1 MSTATT
7 VEDISGAGTGSKAL
21 KKVPLPT
28 ASLGDAKLL
37 RELLLL
43 RTSLLKA
50 DVKLTGAYTGPPI
63 PMATEAMTRIYK
75 LMQNASLAK
84 FCEVHLRLN
93 DLHYESYEL
102 TEKRLEDVETR
113 SDNTDFYMAAKIDTH
128 LHLSAILTS
137 PELLSYLN
145 EIYARDGHLPY
156 DSKQT
161 IGEMILAAGFEPGRT
176 AIDDLRTQS
185 TPDMYRD
192 FDEFNS
198 AFTPFRSKALA
209 DLLFKP
215 TVLGGRY
222 LKEILT
228 RMADK
233 VSHSSNSR
241 PSASASPL
249 PLTFTIPLPIHPHPP
264 RPPRTTSFSSRA
276 CRSTRASTASG
287 PSSPTGLRV
296 PSRSISTCSSPS
308 NSRASITCGWG

>member
-185 TPDMYRD
+185 TPDMYREGWKKIRAYAEAAGRSIDDISPGLVRTLTIAGSREEARQLAVAEQGRVYRQD
-192 FDEFNS
+192 FERLVDKYDIYG
-198 AFTPFRSKALA
+198 TPEDCIKGIEKYIDAGARHIVFQWRCPMADSPANMKLAGEKILPYFRS
-209 DLLFKP
+209 
-215 TVLGGRY
+215 
-222 LKEILT
+222 
-228 RMADK
+228 
-233 VSHSSNSR
+233 H
-241 PSASASPL
+241 
-249 PLTFTIPLPIHPHPP
+249 
-264 RPPRTTSFSSRA
+264 
-276 CRSTRASTASG
+276 
-287 PSSPTGLRV
+287 
-296 PSRSISTCSSPS
+296 
-308 NSRASITCGWG
+308 